1 MKKRIKK
8 KALSMKEAAEKT
20 VNKLKMS
27 FEKNGIKKQY
37 PKTSPAKCKVTFRL
51 PKDAAPD
58 AQKVTIA
65 GDFNGW
71 DKENALMTRFNT
83 GDFVVSLELEQGK
96 EYRYRYFIDGVRWE
110 NDWYADKYVPNAYGC
125 DDSVVII

>member
-1 MKKRIKK
+1 
-8 KALSMKEAAEKT
+8 MKEAAKKT
-20 VNKLKMS
+20 ANKLKMS

-71 DKENALMTRFNT
+71 NKENALMTRFNT

-125 DDSVVII
+125 DDSVVIV